1 MPDLEQYRSKR
12 DFKKTS
18 EPSGRRRGARSSSA
32 KKAGGLYVVQKHAAT
47 RLHYDFRLEHD
58 GVLWSWAVTRGPSL
72 DPSERRLAVHVE
84 DHPLDYGDFE
94 GTIPKGEYGGGSVMV
109 WDNGEWIPDGDPAA
123 GMRKG
128 HIDFELKGNKLN
140 GRWHLVRLR
149 PRPGEKR
156 DNWLLIKSKDEFAR
170 SRGDI
175 LEEAPQSV
183 KSGLTI
189 DEIGEQADGEVWHSK
204 AHSKKAAARKKTPS
218 GKALKLPDF
227 VPPCLAT
234 LQRKPPAGEGW
245 LHEVKFDGYRTE
257 ARIDGDETRF
267 LTRKGLDWTERFGK
281 TIPTALE
288 SLDCRNAILDGEM
301 VVLAENGS
309 SSFSALQTALS
320 EKQTR
325 NLVYF
330 VFDLLFLDGV
340 DLTSEPL
347 MDRKE
352 RLRDLLAPL
361 GEDSPVRYSEHFLE
375 PGNIMLEHTCRL
387 GLEGVVS
394 KRADAPYHSG
404 RGHDWIKSKCTH
416 RQEFVIAGYVP
427 SDKSG
432 RSLRNIVVAYNENG
446 ELKSAGHV
454 GTGFSATTAP
464 DLKKKLDRLKQKAVP
479 VAGAA
484 GREKGVVWVKPEL
497 VAEIEFRDWT
507 SDRILRHA
515 SFQGLREDKSAEE
528 VVAELPEDKAPERK
542 AGPAKARASGDKPSP
557 KRSSSSKVETIVTLS
572 HPDKLLWPKAKIS
585 KQDLLDYY
593 ASVWPL
599 MGKFVVNRPLAL
611 VRAPDGVGGQR
622 FFQKHASP
630 GIHEA
635 IGRKRDPKDGE
646 ELLYIKDFD
655 GLAALVQ
662 LGVVEIHIWGSTIDA
677 LETPDQVVFDLD
689 PDEGLAVEDVQKATL
704 AVRDRLEE
712 LGMPTYVKTSGGK
725 GYHIAVPLEPDANWE
740 SVKGFAHDFARAMEQ
755 AEPDHYTAT
764 LSKSARKGRVF
775 IDYLRNGRGATTVV
789 AYSSRGKPEGTVSMP
804 IEWDMVTK
812 TKPGAFRIGEPAAR
826 KKVEKLDTWRDFF
839 QKGFLLR
846 R

>member
-1 MPDLEQYRSKR
+1 MPSLEQYRSKR
-12 DFKKTS
+12 DFKKTR
-18 EPSGRRRGARSSSA
+18 EPSGKSSRGRAA
-32 KKAGGLYVVQKHAAT
+32 TKKTGGLYVIQKHAAT
-47 RLHYDFRLEHD
+47 RLHYDFRLEHN

-72 DPSERRLAVHVE
+72 DPSEKRLAVHVE
-84 DHPLDYGDFE
+84 DHPIDYGDFE
-94 GTIPKGEYGGGSVMV
+94 GTIPKGEYGGGSVLV
-109 WDNGEWIPDGDPAA
+109 WDNGEWIPEGDPIA
-123 GMRKG
+123 GMKKG

-140 GRWHLVRLR
+140 GRWHLVRLK

-204 AHSKKAAARKKTPS
+204 PRSKKPATRKKAAP
-218 GKALKLPDF
+218 GKAHKIPDF
-227 VPPCLAT
+227 IPPCLAT
-234 LQRKPPAGEGW
+234 LQRTPPAGDGW

-257 ARIDGDETRF
+257 ARIDGGETTF
-267 LTRKGLDWTERFGK
+267 LTRKGLDWTERFG
-281 TIPTALE
+281 TAIPAALE
-288 SLDCRNAILDGEM
+288 QLDCQNAMLDGEI

-309 SSFSALQTALS
+309 SSFSALQEALS
-320 EKQTR
+320 EKRTQ

-330 VFDLLFLDGV
+330 VFDLLFLDGA
-340 DLTSEPL
+340 DLTGEPL

-361 GEDSPVRYSEHFLE
+361 GENSPVRYSEHFVE
-375 PGNIMLEHTCRL
+375 PGNVMLEHTCRL

-464 DLKKKLDRLKQKAVP
+464 DLQKKLDRLKQKAAP
-479 VAGAA
+479 VSGAA
-484 GREKGVVWVKPEL
+484 AREKGVVWVKPEL

-515 SFQGLREDKSAEE
+515 SFQGLREDKAAEE
-528 VVAELPEDKAPERK
+528 VVAELPEDKAPKREADSANAK
-542 AGPAKARASGDKPSP
+542 TPAKKSSP
-557 KRSSSSKVETIVTLS
+557 SKVEAGVTLS
-572 HPDKLLWPKAKIS
+572 HPDKLLWPKARIS

-599 MGKFVVNRPLAL
+599 MEKFVINRPLAL

-630 GIHEA
+630 GTHQA
-635 IGRKRDPKDGE
+635 IGRMRDPKNGE

-662 LGVVEIHIWGSTIDA
+662 LGVIEVHIWGSTIDA
-677 LETPDQVVFDLD
+677 LETPDQVIFDLD
-689 PDEGLAVEDVQKATL
+689 PDEGLAVADVQKATL
-704 AVRDRLEE
+704 AVRERLEE
-712 LGMPTYVKTSGGK
+712 LGMPTFVKTSGGK
-725 GYHIAVPLEPDANWE
+725 GFHVAVPLKPNADWDR
-740 SVKGFAHDFARAMEQ
+740 VKGFAHDFARAMEQ
-755 AEPDHYTAT
+755 AEPDRYTAT
-764 LSKSARKGRVF
+764 LSKAARKGRIF

-789 AYSSRGKPEGTVSMP
+789 AYSSRGKPDGTVSMP
-804 IEWDMVTK
+804 IEWDMVMK
-812 TKPGAFRIGEPAAR
+812 TAPGAFRIGEPTAR
-826 KKVEKLDTWRDFF
+826 KKVEKLDSWQDFF
-839 QKGFLLR
+839 NKGFLLR
-846 R
+846 